1 MKLGEIYRRAVAI
14 GIDYDLRG
22 REEINRLLAE
32 EKEKYEKLEESEKAS
47 FDLDRLFNPFADSRI
62 LWGDPEIEVKKVLVG
77 IDLEVGE
84 LLLAYLLN
92 RDRGEKIDCLIA
104 HHPEGRALA
113 RLAEVMKLQVDLL
126 SQYGIAVSVV
136 EQLMEKRIAEVERRL
151 LPVNH
156 NRTVDVARLLGLPFL
171 CLHTPAD
178 NCVTA
183 YLKKRFDQEKPLF
196 LRDLLKILRS
206 IPEYEASARLEGA
219 PKILHGSENSRCGQ
233 IYVDMTGGTE
243 GSKEI
248 FDKIATSGIS
258 TIVGMHFSEEHLE
271 KAKKANLNIVVAG
284 HIASDT
290 LGLNL
295 LLDAIDPEN
304 ELEFVCVSG
313 FERRRRPAS
322 GEIRS

>member
-1 MKLGEIYRRAVAI
+1 MTLGELYRRAVAI
-14 GIDYDLRG
+14 GIENDLRG
-22 REEINRLLAE
+22 QAEIARLLAE
-32 EKEKYEKLEESEKAS
+32 EKERYEKLDETEKKN
-47 FDLDRLFNPFADSRI
+47 FDLDRLFNPFSDTRI
-62 LWGDPEIEVKKVLVG
+62 LHGSAETPIKKALVG
-77 IDLEVGE
+77 IDMEVAE

-92 RDRGEKIDCLIA
+92 RDRGEKIDCVIA

-126 SQYGIAVSVV
+126 TQYGIAVSVV

-156 NRTVDVARLLGLPFL
+156 NRTVDVARLLGIPFL

-178 NCVTA
+178 NCVTSF
-183 YLKKRFDQEKPLF
+183 LKNKFEQEKPL
-196 LRDLLKILRS
+196 LLKDLLAILRS
-206 IPEYEASARLEGA
+206 LPEYQTAQRLESG
-219 PKILHGSENSRCGQ
+219 PKILNGSENSRCGQ

-248 FDKIATSGIS
+248 FEKIASSGIS
-258 TIVGMHFSEEHLE
+258 TLVGMHFSEEHLE
-271 KAKKANLNIVVAG
+271 KAKKANLNVVVAG

-295 LLDAIDPEN
+295 LLDAADPEA
-304 ELEFVCVSG
+304 ELEFICVSG
-313 FERRRRPAS
+313 FERRRRAANNRGKP
-322 GEIRS
+322 

>member
-1 MKLGEIYRRAVAI
+1 MTLGELYRRAVAI
-14 GIDYDLRG
+14 GIENDLRG
-22 REEINRLLAE
+22 QAEIARLLAE
-32 EKEKYEKLEESEKAS
+32 EKERYEKLDETEKKN
-47 FDLDRLFNPFADSRI
+47 FDLDRLFNPFSDTRI
-62 LWGDPEIEVKKVLVG
+62 LHGSAETPIKKALVG
-77 IDLEVGE
+77 IDMEVAE

-92 RDRGEKIDCLIA
+92 RDRGEKIDCVIA

-126 SQYGIAVSVV
+126 TQYGIAVSVV

-156 NRTVDVARLLGLPFL
+156 NRTVDVARLLGIPFL

-178 NCVTA
+178 NCVTSF
-183 YLKKRFDQEKPLF
+183 LKNKFEQEKPLF
-196 LRDLLKILRS
+196 LKDLLAILRS
-206 IPEYEASARLEGA
+206 LPEYQTAQRLESG
-219 PKILHGSENSRCGQ
+219 PKILNGSENSRCGQ

-248 FDKIATSGIS
+248 FEKIASSGIS
-258 TIVGMHFSEEHLE
+258 TLVGMHFSEEHLE
-271 KAKKANLNIVVAG
+271 KAKKANLNVVVAG

-295 LLDAIDPEN
+295 LLDAADPEA
-304 ELEFVCVSG
+304 ELEFICVSG
-313 FERRRRPAS
+313 FERRRRAANNREKP
-322 GEIRS
+322 

>member
-47 FDLDRLFNPFADSRI
+47 YDLDRLFNPFADSRI

-84 LLLAYLLN
+84 VLLAYLLN

-304 ELEFVCVSG
+304 ELEFVSVSG

>member
-84 LLLAYLLN
+84 VLLAYLLN
-92 RDRGEKIDCLIA
+92 RDREEKIDCLIA

-322 GEIRS
+322 GEIRP

>member
-14 GIDYDLRG
+14 GIENDLRG
-22 REEINRLLAE
+22 KEEIDRLLAE
-32 EKEKYEKLEESEKAS
+32 EREKYEKLDEAEKKTY
-47 FDLDRLFNPFADSRI
+47 DQDRLFNPFADTRI
-62 LWGDPEIEVKKVLVG
+62 LYGDPEREVKKILIG

-84 LLLAYLLN
+84 VLLAYLLN

-113 RLAEVMKLQVDLL
+113 RLAEVMKLQIDLL

-151 LPVNH
+151 LPINH
-156 NRTVDVARLLGLPFL
+156 NRTVDVARLLDLPFL

-178 NCVTA
+178 NCVTS
-183 YLKKRFDQEKPLF
+183 YLKKRFAEEKPLF
-196 LRDLLKILRS
+196 LKDLLKILRS
-206 IPEYEASARLEGA
+206 IPEYQAATNLEGA

-243 GSKEI
+243 GSKEL
-248 FDKIATSGIS
+248 FDKIAASGIS
-258 TIVGMHFSEEHLE
+258 TLVGMHFSEEHLE
-271 KAKKANLNIVVAG
+271 KAKKANLNVVVAG

-295 LLDAIDPEN
+295 LLDALDPEG
-304 ELEFVCVSG
+304 ELEFICVSG
-313 FERRRRPAS
+313 FERHRRVMK
-322 GEIRS
+322 GN

>member
-14 GIDYDLRG
+14 GIENDLRG
-22 REEINRLLAE
+22 KGEIDRLLAE
-32 EKEKYEKLEESEKAS
+32 EREKYEKLDETEKKS
-47 FDLDRLFNPFADSRI
+47 YDQDRLFNPFADTRI
-62 LWGDPEIEVKKVLVG
+62 LYGDPEREVKKVLIG

-84 LLLAYLLN
+84 VLLAYLLN

-113 RLAEVMKLQVDLL
+113 RLAEVMKLQIDLL

-151 LPVNH
+151 LPINH
-156 NRTVDVARLLGLPFL
+156 NRTVDVARLLDLPFL

-178 NCVTA
+178 NCVTF
-183 YLKKRFDQEKPLF
+183 YLKKRFEEEKPLF
-196 LRDLLKILRS
+196 LKDLLKILRS
-206 IPEYEASARLEGA
+206 IPEYQAAANLEGS
-219 PKILHGSENSRCGQ
+219 PKILHGSENNRCGQ

-243 GSKEI
+243 GSKEL

-258 TIVGMHFSEEHLE
+258 TLVGMHFSEEHLE
-271 KAKKANLNIVVAG
+271 KAKKANLNVVVAG

-295 LLDAIDPEN
+295 LLDALDPEG
-304 ELEFVCVSG
+304 ELEFICVSG
-313 FERRRRPAS
+313 FQRHRRVVK
-322 GEIRS
+322 GN

>member
-14 GIDYDLRG
+14 GIDHDLRG
-22 REEINRLLAE
+22 REEIDRLLAE

-62 LWGDPEIEVKKVLVG
+62 LWGDPETEVKKVLIG

-84 LLLAYLLN
+84 VLLAYLLN

-196 LRDLLKILRS
+196 LKDLLKILRS

-248 FDKIATSGIS
+248 FDKIATSGVS

-284 HIASDT
+284 HIASDN

-313 FERRRRPAS
+313 FERRRRPAT

>member
-47 FDLDRLFNPFADSRI
+47 YDLDRLFNPFADSRI

-84 LLLAYLLN
+84 VLLAYLLN

>member
-14 GIDYDLRG
+14 GIDHDLRG
-22 REEINRLLAE
+22 REEIDRLLAE
-32 EKEKYEKLEESEKAS
+32 EKEKYEKLEEDEKAS

-62 LWGDPEIEVKKVLVG
+62 LYGDPEREVKKVLIG
-77 IDLEVGE
+77 IDMEVGE
-84 LLLAYLLN
+84 VLLAYLLN

-113 RLAEVMKLQVDLL
+113 RLAEVMKLQIDLL

-151 LPVNH
+151 LPINH

-183 YLKKRFDQEKPLF
+183 YLKKRFDQEKPL
-196 LRDLLKILRS
+196 LLKDLLKILRS
-206 IPEYEASARLEGA
+206 IPEYQAAAKLEGA

-258 TIVGMHFSEEHLE
+258 TLVGMHFSEEHLE

-295 LLDAIDPEN
+295 LLDAIDPQN
-304 ELEFVCVSG
+304 ELEFVCISG
-313 FERRRRPAS
+313 FERRRHSA
-322 GEIRS
+322 

>member
-1 MKLGEIYRRAVAI
+1 MKLGEIYHRAITI
-14 GIDYDLRG
+14 GIDHDLRA
-22 REEINRLLAE
+22 REEIDRLLAE
-32 EKEKYEKLEESEKAS
+32 EKEKYKKLEESDKAAY
-47 FDLDRLFNPFADSRI
+47 DLDRLFNPFADSRI
-62 LWGDPEIEVKKVLVG
+62 LYGDPETEIKKILIG
-77 IDLEVGE
+77 IDMEVGE
-84 LLLAYLLN
+84 VLLAYLLN
-92 RDRGEKIDCLIA
+92 RDREEKIDCLIA

-113 RLAEVMKLQVDLL
+113 RLTEVMKLQIDLL

-136 EQLMEKRIAEVERRL
+136 EQLMEKRISEVERRL
-151 LPVNH
+151 LPINH
-156 NRTVDVARLLGLPFL
+156 NRTVDVARLLDLPFL

-196 LRDLLKILRS
+196 LKDLLKILLN
-206 IPEYEASARLEGA
+206 IPEYQTAAKLEGA

-248 FDKIATSGIS
+248 FDKIASSGIS
-258 TIVGMHFSEEHLE
+258 TLVGMHFSEEHLE

-295 LLDAIDPEN
+295 LLDAIDPDN

-313 FERRRRPAS
+313 FQRRRRSSWGKHP
-322 GEIRS
+322 

>member
-14 GIDYDLRG
+14 GIDHDLRG
-22 REEINRLLAE
+22 REEIDRLLAE
-32 EKEKYEKLEESEKAS
+32 EKEKYEKLEENEKAF

-62 LWGDPEIEVKKVLVG
+62 LYGDPDTEVKKILIG
-77 IDLEVGE
+77 IDMEVAE
-84 LLLAYLLN
+84 VLLAYLLN

-113 RLAEVMKLQVDLL
+113 RLAEVMKLQIDLL

-151 LPVNH
+151 LPINH
-156 NRTVDVARLLGLPFL
+156 NRTVDVARLLELPFL

-183 YLKKRFDQEKPLF
+183 YLKKRFDQEKPL
-196 LRDLLKILRS
+196 LLKDLLKILRS
-206 IPEYEASARLEGA
+206 IPEYQAAANLEGA

-248 FDKIATSGIS
+248 FDKIATGGIS
-258 TIVGMHFSEEHLE
+258 TLVGMHFSEEHLE

-295 LLDAIDPEN
+295 LLDALDPQK

-313 FERRRRPAS
+313 FERRRRSAS
-322 GEIRS
+322 GEK

>member
-84 LLLAYLLN
+84 VLLAYLLN

>member
-14 GIDYDLRG
+14 GIDHDLRG

-62 LWGDPEIEVKKVLVG
+62 LWGDPETEVKKVLVG

-84 LLLAYLLN
+84 VLLAYLLN

-248 FDKIATSGIS
+248 FDKIATSGVS

-295 LLDAIDPEN
+295 LLDAIDPQN
-304 ELEFVCVSG
+304 ELEYVCVSG
-313 FERRRRPAS
+313 FERRRRQPS
-322 GEIRS
+322 GESQS

>member
-32 EKEKYEKLEESEKAS
+32 EKEKYEKLEESEKVS
-47 FDLDRLFNPFADSRI
+47 YDLDRLFNPFADSRI

-84 LLLAYLLN
+84 VLLAYLLN

-322 GEIRS
+322 GEIRP

>member
-14 GIDYDLRG
+14 GIDHDLRG
-22 REEINRLLAE
+22 REEIDRLLAE
-32 EKEKYEKLEESEKAS
+32 EKERYEKLEESEKAS

-62 LWGDPEIEVKKVLVG
+62 LWGDPETEVKKVLVG

-84 LLLAYLLN
+84 VLLAYLLN

-156 NRTVDVARLLGLPFL
+156 NRTVDVARLLGLPFV

-178 NCVTA
+178 NCVTT

-206 IPEYEASARLEGA
+206 IPEYEASAKLEGA
-219 PKILHGSENSRCGQ
+219 PRILNGSENSRCGQ

-322 GEIRS
+322 GEIGS

>member
-14 GIDYDLRG
+14 GIDHDLRG

-32 EKEKYEKLEESEKAS
+32 EKDRYEKLEESEKAS

-62 LWGDPEIEVKKVLVG
+62 LWGDPETEVKKVLVG

-84 LLLAYLLN
+84 VLLAYLLN

-219 PKILHGSENSRCGQ
+219 PRILHGSENSRCGQ

-295 LLDAIDPEN
+295 LLDALDPEN
-304 ELEFVCVSG
+304 ELEYICVSG